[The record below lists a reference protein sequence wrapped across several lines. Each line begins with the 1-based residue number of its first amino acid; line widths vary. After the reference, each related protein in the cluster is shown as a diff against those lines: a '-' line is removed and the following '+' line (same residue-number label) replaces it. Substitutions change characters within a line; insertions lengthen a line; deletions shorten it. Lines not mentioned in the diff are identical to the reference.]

1 MHESWSRSNGI
12 KIKRFSP
19 QKLSQNASK
28 REKKKHILKKNI
40 FLLEEVRTE
49 NNQFTEQ

>member
-28 REKKKHILKKNI
+28 RKKKETYFKKEHLSI
-40 FLLEEVRTE
+40 GGSTH
-49 NNQFTEQ
+49 